1 MPKGF
6 KADKP
11 ELNIINPL
19 VLSDNVQEV
28 VIDYCQRFNI
38 NISDYKERSNI
49 KHNEVNNILR
59 YCYKSLFKPSKGLMN
74 NQKSVIN
81 YDDIEQLQAVV
92 DAFIDVCMF
101 FNKSLGLWSFSL
113 FSGIDDNT
121 LLRWYSPEGKKLN
134 PKRWELLKT
143 VKEYN
148 KGALISNLKDSPV
161 GALAVANNDSETGLE
176 WSTKQALN
184 TASNAVFLIP
194 SERLER
200 LKIEAATDQP
210 GKVET

>member
-200 LKIEAATDQP
+200 LKIEAATDQRE
-210 GKVET
+210 KV